1 MLTKKC
7 ECTRPCKEIFLFG
20 LLYTP
25 CGRQHQAEQWM
36 WDRGEKAAGGVWIAN
51 PCVNAGNVLSVR
63 CWTDTAAAA
72 AADGCC
78 LELWRNRAQVCAPKH
93 TLNIHG
99 RRGIVGWKR
108 QERTDFRW
116 WPCPKVA
123 SLCRSRQ
130 QNFTDN
136 ISLGL
141 GQGRSLKKQTS
152 SPIVLIFFIVW
163 EDFDWPASLLHT

>member
-20 LLYTP
+20 LLCTP
-25 CGRQHQAEQWM
+25 CGQQHQGEQWM
-36 WDRGEKAAGGVWIAN
+36 WERGEKAAGGVWIAN

-63 CWTDTAAAA
+63 CWTDTTAA

-108 QERTDFRW
+108 QERTDLRW

-123 SLCRSRQ
+123 SLCRSSHTFGHFKKKERK
-130 QNFTDN
+130 NFNGN
-136 ISLGL
+136 INLNL
-141 GQGRSLKKQTS
+141 VRA
-152 SPIVLIFFIVW
+152 
-163 EDFDWPASLLHT
+163 DH